1 MSPSPTLLSLPV
13 DVLLTIRDAISSAPF
28 TSPDPGLGLLAHISL
43 SQTSRGLRDLYTFST
58 RESEDSFWKRACAVA
73 GYGRPMRREYGQ
85 TLPGVSS
92 TSTTPHDVHPP
103 EVLGWK
109 QIAHIVAAHKRV
121 CEIRSCRN
129 ASCWPDDVDQRPATT
144 SLAFHPLFYYL
155 HFTAG
160 AELDPTAVLHTL
172 LPTHPD
178 CRRKLYAPLSGHA
191 SAACAFV
198 TSPPVRSIT
207 LLHPDSES
215 IIASVRNP
223 DGCTVLDVNRLLG
236 DILPRS
242 LANMRAVLSHY
253 QTLLN
258 DYRRTP
264 GGSFA
269 DIMCGAPHRGFLED
283 HRYPYLDLSP
293 EDIERRDFPDVSMG
307 PFVMRCENDDNE
319 GRIHVDAC
327 FGVLS
332 HK

>member
-1 MSPSPTLLSLPV
+1 MAHGPSFSFTRCLS
-13 DVLLTIRDAISSAPF
+13 TSESHAIPF
-28 TSPDPGLGLLAHISL
+28 TKCDPWLIH
-43 SQTSRGLRDLYTFST
+43 
-58 RESEDSFWKRACAVA
+58 
-73 GYGRPMRREYGQ
+73 
-85 TLPGVSS
+85 
-92 TSTTPHDVHPP
+92 
-103 EVLGWK
+103 
-109 QIAHIVAAHKRV
+109 
-121 CEIRSCRN
+121 
-129 ASCWPDDVDQRPATT
+129 PDDVDQRPATT

-236 DILPRS
+236 DMYVLRFFPCDLCSLTDGWWGHDRKSRRLPRS

-283 HRYPYLDLSP
+283 HRFVVDPTYGCGVTLSLTFISGQVP
-293 EDIERRDFPDVSMG
+293 LP
-307 PFVMRCENDDNE
+307 
-319 GRIHVDAC
+319 
-327 FGVLS
+327 
-332 HK
+332 